1 MLGVYVNVACLL
13 HLNTCL
19 DVVMHYFHPTDLL
32 MCHKPPVPPDQ
43 GLLKGGTS
51 SPDNLPT
58 NAISV
63 ILV

>member
-1 MLGVYVNVACLL
+1 
-13 HLNTCL
+13 
-19 DVVMHYFHPTDLL
+19 MHSFHPTDLL